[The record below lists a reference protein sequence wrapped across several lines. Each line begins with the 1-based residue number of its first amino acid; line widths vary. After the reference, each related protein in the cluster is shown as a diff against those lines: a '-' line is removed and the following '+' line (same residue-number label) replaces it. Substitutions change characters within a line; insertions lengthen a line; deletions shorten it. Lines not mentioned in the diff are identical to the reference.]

1 MSVNDRDRARR
12 PSTRRGPLRP
22 DGRWTIATILSASG
36 NPPAIHNFRAPVR
49 PPRLV
54 RPLLPQQTVARR
66 DTLHGATV
74 LAATV
79 LGVFAAPLSAQTIEV
94 APFGG
99 FRFGSALVDPINGRA
114 VDVDGAPAVGLIVDV
129 PLASGM
135 QFEGAFSHQRAS
147 LSVADG
153 SLGPSSTMHVSVDH
167 WQAGGLQEFGE
178 WPRARPFLTGVLGL
192 TRYGVGGDNEIRFTT
207 GAGGGVKLVPVP
219 HVGVRLEGRVF
230 ATFVDAAGTG
240 LACGSRGCLV
250 ALHLDVAWQ
259 AEFTAGLI
267 IKLPDR

>member
-1 MSVNDRDRARR
+1 
-12 PSTRRGPLRP
+12 
-22 DGRWTIATILSASG
+22 
-36 NPPAIHNFRAPVR
+36 
-49 PPRLV
+49 
-54 RPLLPQQTVARR
+54 VARR
-66 DTLHGATV
+66 NTLHGVTV

-79 LGVFAAPLSAQTIEV
+79 LGVFAAPLSAQTIEI

-99 FRFGSALVDPINGRA
+99 FRVGGALVDTINGRP

-135 QFEGAFSHQRAS
+135 QIEGAFSHQRAGV
-147 LSVADG
+147 SVADASVG
-153 SLGPSSTMHVSVDH
+153 AASAMHVSVDH

-207 GAGGGVKLVPVP
+207 GAGGGVKLFPSP

-250 ALHLDVAWQ
+250 ALHVDVAWQ
-259 AEFTAGLI
+259 AEFTAGLVV
-267 IKLPDR
+267 KLPGR